1 MPTPLTH
8 TDLGPVSLLAPR
20 ELTRDVQATHGHL
33 WQWTGDGEE
42 LYTLSVAVRETR
54 LGTPTGVR
62 HHLTWEIDQ
71 LPGRDTPR
79 QDGGALVPLAAAV
92 DGSLGTAA
100 ADLTDQDHGV
110 PVRHRVVVTT
120 DGDHMHVVRVV
131 VPDTDAG
138 RELAERVSSSL
149 RVQSWSRTA

>member
-1 MPTPLTH
+1 MTTPLTH
-8 TDLGPVSLLAPR
+8 TDLGPVSLLAPA
-20 ELTRDVQATHGHL
+20 EPTRDVRATYGHL

-62 HHLTWEIDQ
+62 HHLSWEIDQ
-71 LPGRDTPR
+71 LPGAAASDD
-79 QDGGALVPLAAAV
+79 DGAPAPLAIVV

-100 ADLTDQDHGV
+100 ADVLARADGAR
-110 PVRHRVVVTT
+110 VRHRLLVTT

-138 RELAERVSSSL
+138 RELAERVASSL
-149 RVQSWSRTA
+149 RVQSWSRSA